1 MLFVFFLYS
10 MIFTNFCLFIHVY
23 YILYAIIRVYIWVIK
38 WVNSTEEK
46 ETASTVL
53 TSYRCYLDEFRT
65 SVIIIVRKRN
75 LSKAASSSRA
85 SSSPTLIGRLAHVHI
100 PIQTSVESKI
110 ISSRVVEESLD
121 ARAGAHPRW

>member
-1 MLFVFFLYS
+1 M
-10 MIFTNFCLFIHVY
+10 
-23 YILYAIIRVYIWVIK
+23 REVIK

-53 TSYRCYLDEFRT
+53 TFYRCYLDEFRT

-85 SSSPTLIGRLAHVHI
+85 SSSPTLISRLAHM
-100 PIQTSVESKI
+100 
-110 ISSRVVEESLD
+110 
-121 ARAGAHPRW
+121 HPHER